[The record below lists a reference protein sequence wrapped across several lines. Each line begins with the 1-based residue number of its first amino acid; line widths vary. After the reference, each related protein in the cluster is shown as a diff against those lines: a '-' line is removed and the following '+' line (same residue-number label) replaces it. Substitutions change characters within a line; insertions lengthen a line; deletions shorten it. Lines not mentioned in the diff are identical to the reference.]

1 VLIGTWA
8 LMMKRMSER
17 CRPFS
22 RALIQRDISL
32 SPITTSTIS
41 KSQPEPTHVDRFPDP
56 REHAIAILLALDGDY
71 AVALKWMDMYADEYG
86 YDYALRLITFLK
98 PQGRC

>member
-1 VLIGTWA
+1 VLIGTSA

-22 RALIQRDISL
+22 RAIIQRDISL

-86 YDYALRLITFLK
+86 
-98 PQGRC
+98 